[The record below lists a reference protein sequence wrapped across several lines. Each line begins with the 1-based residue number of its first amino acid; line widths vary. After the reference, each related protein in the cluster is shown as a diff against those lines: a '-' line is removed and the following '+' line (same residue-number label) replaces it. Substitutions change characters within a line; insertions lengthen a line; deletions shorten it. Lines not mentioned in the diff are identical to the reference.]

1 MPVIQKSSSNQDDQE
16 DLLNSEDESSEDE
29 TSNPLKEEK
38 EARTLRER
46 DNVVELSE
54 RRSND
59 LNKRI
64 EEAAEENDINGNIP
78 NYVKEACNNALIG
91 MDKAFIAG
99 VLRTPTGDARKDS
112 KEYAQKKTHKR
123 RKEAAFEALRHLN
136 EAKKK
141 IKILKA
147 E

>member
-1 MPVIQKSSSNQDDQE
+1 MGK

-46 DNVVELSE
+46 DNVAELSE

-59 LNKRI
+59 LIKRV
-64 EEAAEENDINGNIP
+64 EEAAKGNEIVDNIS

-99 VLRTPTGDARKDS
+99 VLKTPTGDAREDS

-123 RKEAAFEALRHLN
+123 RKEAAFEAL
-136 EAKKK
+136 
-141 IKILKA
+141 
-147 E
+147 